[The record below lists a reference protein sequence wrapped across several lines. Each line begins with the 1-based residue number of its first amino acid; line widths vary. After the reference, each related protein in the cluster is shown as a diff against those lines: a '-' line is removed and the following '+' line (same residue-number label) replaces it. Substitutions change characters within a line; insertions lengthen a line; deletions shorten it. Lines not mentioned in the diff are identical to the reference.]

1 MIFCFISIIT
11 IEVAF
16 LGFKYEIFMIDLIAN
31 FGSLSIITGCLCY
44 FLFEDVF
51 QIEPEFS
58 QMSLVWQILYFILSF
73 GVSIIF
79 GYYWKLE
86 WNDYYVIILVPMV
99 NILFFLIVFLTNM
112 YLRIQ
117 SYKRKNKK
125 KQLEIDKKC
134 KQLRQNAIFTAL
146 FLELLLVQLF
156 ITMNYG
162 KLYNIYLGQ
171 YNMIIFWC
179 SMYPIIIG
187 TMKFLIFIISKKSVI
202 DSEAFIQYISLTYA
216 AVPYRMAT
224 LFLTSYKYG
233 MTIIGI
239 KVVYKLLT
247 YIGLPYQDIVKNKLY
262 QMKKIKTAPVPF
274 SIDTHMKQFN
284 YLQFIDSQNNLNF
297 LIIGVFSTKLIQYT
311 KMTGILNDG
320 NYFVFMT
327 QGIVEIL
334 VDFFLWLFIPFI
346 LRKIYPGFQKK
357 SFLDTFNDELVK
369 NYKMILPT
377 MFLAYVLIF
386 FLLTR

>member
-146 FLELLLVQLF
+146 WTIFRTSF
-156 ITMNYG
+156 GST
-162 KLYNIYLGQ
+162 IY
-171 YNMIIFWC
+171 
-179 SMYPIIIG
+179 
-187 TMKFLIFIISKKSVI
+187 
-202 DSEAFIQYISLTYA
+202 
-216 AVPYRMAT
+216 
-224 LFLTSYKYG
+224 
-233 MTIIGI
+233 
-239 KVVYKLLT
+239 
-247 YIGLPYQDIVKNKLY
+247 
-262 QMKKIKTAPVPF
+262 
-274 SIDTHMKQFN
+274 
-284 YLQFIDSQNNLNF
+284 
-297 LIIGVFSTKLIQYT
+297 
-311 KMTGILNDG
+311 
-320 NYFVFMT
+320 
-327 QGIVEIL
+327 
-334 VDFFLWLFIPFI
+334 
-346 LRKIYPGFQKK
+346 
-357 SFLDTFNDELVK
+357 NDELWQALQ
-369 NYKMILPT
+369 YIPRP
-377 MFLAYVLIF
+377 I
-386 FLLTR
+386 